1 MLKNQAESHLIDFF
15 AKPQINVFRNQTEAD
30 LISFSD
36 VGDLRPAALF
46 SSPADYFLIYL
57 VMVVVRTLITVVM
70 VMMVVVMVV
79 IVMVMVSHTHLVPK
93 CKGQP
98 SPETSP
104 TP

>member
-1 MLKNQAESHLIDFF
+1 
-15 AKPQINVFRNQTEAD
+15 
-30 LISFSD
+30 
-36 VGDLRPAALF
+36 
-46 SSPADYFLIYL
+46 
-57 VMVVVRTLITVVM
+57 MVVVRTLITVVM

-79 IVMVMVSHTHLVPK
+79 IVIVMVSHTHLVPK